1 MLEFGKRYTWDEI
14 VEAYPNKYAIVT
26 DIEDGKDRPVESAIL
41 LDVSDFNEMDSKV
54 LKFTE
59 RGIKCSWF
67 WTKGYIQEGVILYT
81 ILG

>member
-14 VEAYPNKYAIVT
+14 VKAYPNKYAIVT

-41 LDVSDFNEMDSKV
+41 LDVCDFNEMDSKV

-59 RGIKCSWF
+59 RGITCSWF
-67 WTKGYIQEGVILYT
+67 WTVGPLQEGVFFF
-81 ILG
+81 